1 MPNSPLIFRFAT
13 VYSYFNIQMCSDLML
28 EIKSF
33 ISLRNESFVDEGTFQ
48 GRGGELS
55 FQI

>member
-48 GRGGELS
+48 GRGGELN

>member
-48 GRGGELS
+48 GRGGKLN